1 MDSDLKRYYEEQ
13 IEVLKRIITARDA
26 TIKQL
31 EEKLK

>member
-1 MDSDLKRYYEEQ
+1 MTPEQEE

-31 EEKLK
+31 ESKVI